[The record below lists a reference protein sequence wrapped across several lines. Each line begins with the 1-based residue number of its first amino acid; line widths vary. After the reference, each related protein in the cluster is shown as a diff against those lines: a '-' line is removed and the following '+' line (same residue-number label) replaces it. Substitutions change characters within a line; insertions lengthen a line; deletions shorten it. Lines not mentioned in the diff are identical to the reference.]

1 MDIHDDIKQP
11 ETVVEGNIEIPKFK
25 ASIPSYMLEGM
36 DNHNKFLLE
45 QISIM
50 KNQNEWQTDMVHKI
64 YNYTKTING
73 KVVALEM
80 FRHRMEMELQLDGK
94 WAEREEKVTKMKKW
108 AIGVFLVLVYPTY
121 LTVVNNV
128 GLAKLLEGIVK
139 F

>member
-1 MDIHDDIKQP
+1 MKEYDPDERP
-11 ETVVEGNIEIPKFK
+11 ETVVEGDIDIPKFK

-50 KNQNEWQTDMVHKI
+50 KSQNEWQTNMVHKI

-80 FRHRMEMELQLDGK
+80 FRHRMEMELQLDSK
-94 WAEREEKVTKMKKW
+94 WSEREEKVTKMKKW
-108 AIGVFLVLVYPTY
+108 IIGVFLALVYPIY

-128 GLAKLLEGIVK
+128 GIAKLLEGLIK